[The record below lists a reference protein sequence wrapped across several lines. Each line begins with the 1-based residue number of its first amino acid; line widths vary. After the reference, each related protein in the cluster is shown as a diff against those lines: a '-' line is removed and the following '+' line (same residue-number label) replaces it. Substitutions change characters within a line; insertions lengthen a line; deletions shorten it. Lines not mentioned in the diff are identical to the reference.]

1 MRRVKIAAHYKVK
14 AVEKLEEYRQQI
26 QLLCSSI
33 RSWAECSVARHPSSP
48 RERFPGLR
56 KLTLTKGP
64 RTMLFPADAKSW
76 SALLFPYR
84 KRTSWTEWTDESKTV
99 IWNAAP

>member
-1 MRRVKIAAHYKVK
+1 
-14 AVEKLEEYRQQI
+14 
-26 QLLCSSI
+26 
-33 RSWAECSVARHPSSP
+33 
-48 RERFPGLR
+48 
-56 KLTLTKGP
+56 
-64 RTMLFPADAKSW
+64 MLFPADAESG